1 MSSSSPSTFLNARAI
16 LARFGQHEDLN
27 FFLTNRIPRRLA
39 TQFVGW
45 ISKVRQPL
53 VRDLSIGLW
62 RLFADPDLGEAAK
75 PAFESLHDCFIRELK
90 PGARTVDPDPSVLTS
105 PCDAIVGACGRIA
118 GAQLIQAKGLTY
130 TLHDL
135 LDDPALERL
144 YRDGRYVTLRLT
156 SSMYHRFHA
165 PYDCRVVHLNYFS
178 GDTWNT
184 NPATVSRVD
193 KLFCKNEHAVI
204 QTRLPAGHLVT
215 LVPVASI
222 LVASIRLRF
231 LDVPLHLAYEGPRAI
246 ACDAPYRKG
255 DEMGWFELGSTI
267 IVFAPDGF
275 ELAPG
280 VAQGTVIRMG
290 QPLLRLPPG

>member
-1 MSSSSPSTFLNARAI
+1 M
-16 LARFGQHEDLN
+16 LARFGQQEELN
-27 FFLTNRIPRRLA
+27 FLLTNRIPRRLA

-45 ISKVRQPL
+45 VSKIRQPL

-62 RLFADPDLGEAAK
+62 RLFADPDLDEAAK

-90 PGARTVDPDPSVLTS
+90 PGVRPIDPDPSVLVS
-105 PCDAIVGACGRIA
+105 PCDAIVGASGQVE
-118 GAQLIQAKGLTY
+118 GDVVIQAKGLSY

-135 LDDPALERL
+135 LDDPELEGL
-144 YRDGRYVTLRLT
+144 YRNGRYVTLRLT

-165 PYDCRVVHLNYFS
+165 PHDCRVIHLNYVS

-184 NPATVSRVD
+184 NPVAVSRVE
-193 KLFCKNEHAVI
+193 KLYCKNEHAVI
-204 QTRLPAGHLVT
+204 QTRLAGDHLVT

-246 ACDAPYRKG
+246 PCDALFRKG
-255 DEMGWFELGSTI
+255 EEMGWFELGSTI
-267 IVFAPDGF
+267 IVFAPEGF
-275 ELAPG
+275 SLAAG
-280 VAQGTVIRMG
+280 ISQGSIIKMG
-290 QPLLRLPPG
+290 RPLLRLPG

>member
-1 MSSSSPSTFLNARAI
+1 MSSSSPSDTLSARSI
-16 LARFGQHEDLN
+16 LARLGQHEELN
-27 FFLTNRIPRRLA
+27 FLLTNHIPRRLA
-39 TQFVGW
+39 TQLVGW

-62 RLFADPDLGEAAK
+62 RLFADPDLDEAQK

-90 PGARTVDPDPSVLTS
+90 PGARPVDPNPAVLTS
-105 PCDAIVGACGRIA
+105 PCDAIVGASGTVD
-118 GAQLIQAKGLTY
+118 GEVVIQAKGLSY

-135 LDDPALERL
+135 LDDPELERL

-165 PYDCRVVHLNYFS
+165 PYDCQVVHLNYFS

-184 NPATVSRVD
+184 NPIAVNRVE
-193 KLFCKNEHAVI
+193 KLYCKNEHAVI
-204 QTRLPAGHLVT
+204 QTKLPSGQVIT

-231 LDVPLHLAYEGPRAI
+231 LDVPLHLAYDGPRAI
-246 ACDAPYRKG
+246 ACDAAFEKG
-255 DEMGWFELGSTI
+255 EEMGWFELGSTI

-275 ELAPG
+275 ALADG
-280 VAQGTVIRMG
+280 VAQGKTIKMG
-290 QPLLRLPPG
+290 EPLLRLPI